1 MNTAT
6 KTLRRADAKRGACIL
21 TQDDERGR
29 YVFDGPSGEHS
40 LDIGST
46 DEARL
51 DAHWDGYVEVNGGE
65 PTDHE
70 WAELGNDRELSD
82 DAFSISWWSYRD
94 NGTPGPE
101 TNAHLQIEGAS
112 KTLCG
117 RRFPDEANWESGD
130 GQTECRAC
138 ARVQRAAERRVEAFG
153 A

>member
-1 MNTAT
+1 MNAT
-6 KTLRRADAKRGACIL
+6 KTILRRADAKRGPCVL
-21 TQDDERGR
+21 TQHDELGR
-29 YVFDGPSGEHS
+29 YVFEGPTGLHS
-40 LDIGST
+40 LDIAST
-46 DEARL
+46 PAARL
-51 DAHWDGYVEVNGGE
+51 DAHWEGYVENNGGE

-70 WAELGNDRELSD
+70 WAELANDRELSD
-82 DAFSISWWSYRD
+82 DAFGISWWTYRD

-138 ARVQRAAERRVEAFG
+138 ARVQRAAEKRVEAFG
-153 A
+153 E

>member
-1 MNTAT
+1 MSTAT

-70 WAELGNDRELSD
+70 WSEVANDRELSED
-82 DAFSISWWSYRD
+82 TVSISWWQWRD

-101 TNAHLQIEGAS
+101 TNAHRQIEGAS
-112 KTLCG
+112 STLCG
-117 RRFPDEANWESGD
+117 RRFPDDAVWESGD
-130 GQTECRAC
+130 GQTECRSC
-138 ARVQRAAERRVEAFG
+138 ARVQRAAEKRVEAFG